1 MTRLDHHHEG
11 IAERAYAATCA
22 VDRFYAEQAA
32 NEAREITLR
41 LVAGDGAETI
51 AIADEFQGGATN
63 ISALVSAWAHKDK
76 TAMLRLLDK
85 AMTAAVRDVATHR
98 AEQRNP

>member
-1 MTRLDHHHEG
+1 MSRLDHRHEA
-11 IAERAYAATCA
+11 IADAAFA
-22 VDRFYAEQAA
+22 AGQALDRFYAEQAA
-32 NEAREITLR
+32 DEARAITLR

-51 AIADEFQGGATN
+51 AVADEFQGGATN
-63 ISALVSAWAHKDK
+63 ISALVSAWACKDK